1 MFQKDQLQKLDNK
14 YNSHAYTGLMGIF
27 MKYCHQQLEKIEF
40 PGNISKVLEIGAG
53 SAPHINYVKHNF
65 DEYHIIETSDFAINQ
80 NFSNSKIK
88 ITKYDGQN
96 IPFPNET
103 FERIIISHC
112 LEHIPFPE
120 KFLFEMMSKLKPGG
134 ILSISLPT
142 DPGLLFLARA
152 PLHRLHQ
159 KARTNQTW
167 Y

>member
-65 DEYHIIETSDFAINQ
+65 EEYHIIETSDFAINQ

-103 FERIIISHC
+103 FERIIIS
-112 LEHIPFPE
+112 
-120 KFLFEMMSKLKPGG
+120 
-134 ILSISLPT
+134 PT
-142 DPGLLFLARA
+142 I
-152 PLHRLHQ
+152 
-159 KARTNQTW
+159 
-167 Y
+167 